1 LSDTAEYADSEV
13 PTSSPQSPS
22 PLRGDALAAAIAL
35 LCFALIVFFAKS
47 SESTLPATDAAAH
60 AAYAMSATSHGLVS
74 QYPANLP
81 ATYFALTGWVMRLLG
96 PSTWVAK
103 LVPGLFSVGTVMMT
117 FTLGRTLRSNVLG
130 IVAAII
136 LALSRDFI
144 RDGLN
149 AHLDGVMLFFILASF
164 VFWERGKYML
174 AGVAAGLGI
183 WFKSPVALILYP
195 TMLIVHLLRLDVFKK
210 MKPWLISLA
219 IALGVGALVWILTG
233 LFGGW
238 DIVRD
243 YWVSFFSATPIPAEV
258 QHSFDPFMFL
268 DVLRGSYLPWSVF
281 LAVGI
286 VWSIVFFRFRRAEF
300 VVPLSAAAIMIVGIS
315 CLRVKY
321 PHYFVPAYPFMAL
334 IAAQPLTYWLEKKE
348 SDFYRGFMVL
358 TMLGATAIL
367 VSPIQL
373 APESFPALRRFIP
386 YIQAAGGDEHDEVVM
401 VEGGQPYGHFNDYAN
416 LIRFYTGKTTKL
428 ADCQTVNL
436 AAQRREVKWILI
448 FGKNYSSCLDDSVR
462 RSFSKEI
469 IDGDQHL
476 LARPGMISSGDGG
489 KTDLTP
495 LNQDLK
501 H

>member
-1 LSDTAEYADSEV
+1 MSDTAEYAGSEV
-13 PTSSPQSPS
+13 PTSSPSS
-22 PLRGDALAAAIAL
+22 TNPLRGDALAAAIAL
-35 LCFALIVFFAKS
+35 LCFALIIFFAKS

-60 AAYAMSATSHGLVS
+60 AAFAMNATAHGFVS
-74 QYPANLP
+74 QFPPNLP
-81 ATYFALTGWVMRLLG
+81 VTYFVLTGWVMRLLG
-96 PSTWVAK
+96 PTTWVAK
-103 LVPGLFSVGTVMMT
+103 LVPGLFSVGTVMLT

-130 IVAAII
+130 IVAALI
-136 LALSRDFI
+136 LVLSRDFI

-149 AHLDGVMLFFILASF
+149 ANLDGVLLFFILASF
-164 VFWERGKYML
+164 IFWERGKYAL

-183 WFKSPVALILYP
+183 WFKSPVALVLYP
-195 TMLIVHLLRLDVFKK
+195 AMLIVHLLRLDVFKK
-210 MKPWLISLA
+210 MKPWFISLG
-219 IALGVGALVWILTG
+219 IALSVGSLIWIFTGV
-233 LFGGW
+233 FGSW

-243 YWVSFFSATPIPAEV
+243 YWVSFFSATPVPADV
-258 QHSFDPFMFL
+258 QHVFDPLMFL

-281 LAVGI
+281 FAIGL

-300 VVPLSAAAIMIVGIS
+300 VVPLSAAAIMIVAIS

-334 IAAQPLTYWLEKKE
+334 IAAQPLAYWLEKRE
-348 SDFYRGFMVL
+348 DVFYRGFMIV
-358 TMLGATAIL
+358 TMLGATVIL
-367 VSPIQL
+367 VTPIQL
-373 APESFPALRRFIP
+373 APESFPSLRRFIP
-386 YIQAAGGDEHDEVVM
+386 YIQASGDGRDEVVM
-401 VEGGQPYGHFNDYAN
+401 VEGGQPYGHFSDYAN
-416 LIRFYTGKTTKL
+416 LIRFYTGRMAKL

-448 FGKNYSSCLDDSVR
+448 SGKNYSSCLDDSVR
-462 RSFSKEI
+462 RNFPKEI
-469 IDGDQHL
+469 VDGDQHL